1 MSDHRRSDR
10 DPGLLSRRDLLRSAT
25 LGAGALGVSA
35 LVSAC
40 GSKGGGS
47 SSTGTA
53 PAGSLKALAAGATQ
67 LSLLGTADAQ
77 NPLPVGRSL
86 FTFGLVTPD
95 NQLISGGSPQVWLAK
110 DDTSKALGPFPA
122 TSFHM
127 SAYGLTGDKSP
138 ATELTSFY
146 GAEVEAPSA
155 GNWLIVAVADLNGT
169 HVAGQGGAPVSE
181 KVVGAIGS
189 KALSEPTPVAAS
201 TAARAKICT
210 RNPPCTMHSIS
221 LDKALR
227 SGRPTVISF
236 ATPLLCQS
244 RMCGPVVDEQLVAFH
259 QVGAAKANFIHVEEF
274 PTRDPSKPAKAFSA
288 WGFQTEPW
296 VFVIDKGGVIRAR
309 YMGPVTAVQIR
320 DALHPLL

>member
-10 DPGLLSRRDLLRSAT
+10 LSRRDLLRTAT
-25 LGAGALGVSA
+25 LSAGALGVSA
-35 LVSAC
+35 LVDAC
-40 GSKGGGS
+40 TSGKGGGTG
-47 SSTGTA
+47 STSPP

-67 LSLLGTADAQ
+67 LSLLGTADTQ
-77 NPLPVGRSL
+77 SPLPVGRSL

-95 NQLISGGSPQVWLAK
+95 NQLLNGGTPQVWLAK
-110 DDTSKALGPFPA
+110 DDTSKALGPFRA

-127 SAYGLTGDKSP
+127 GAYAESGDKSP

-155 GNWLIVAVADLNGT
+155 GNWLIVATLDLNGKHT
-169 HVAGQGGAPVSE
+169 AGQGAAPVSA
-181 KVVGAIGS
+181 KVIGAIGS
-189 KALSEPTPVAAS
+189 KALSEPTPVATSA
-201 TAARAKICT
+201 AARAKICT
-210 RNPPCTMHSIS
+210 RNPPCTMHAVS

-227 SGRPTVISF
+227 SGKPTVVSF

-244 RMCGPVVDEQLVAFH
+244 RMCGPVVDEQLLAFKT
-259 QVGAAKANFIHVEEF
+259 VGAAKANFIHVEEY
-274 PTRDPSKPAKAFSA
+274 PTRNPAKPAKAFSA

-296 VFVIDKGGVIRAR
+296 VFVIDKSGTIRAR
-309 YMGPVTAVQIR
+309 FMGPVTAVQIQ